1 MERLQN
7 RREIIDRTA
16 LQDAALA
23 VAEGDY
29 SESERG
35 PALLALYRSALEKG
49 AAEVRRRF
57 EADQSGTNAVAGQ
70 CFLMDQLIRVIY
82 DIAATRLYPAAN
94 PTRAELMSIVAFG
107 GYGRGELAPKSDI
120 DLLFLTDYKLTAR
133 VEQLVE
139 YILYTLWDL
148 GLKVGHA
155 TRSIDECISHA
166 RADLTIRTGLLEAR
180 YVWGE
185 QSLFS
190 ELRQRFRTD
199 VVQGTG
205 PDFVDAKLRERDER
219 HWRMGDSRYLL
230 EPNVKDGKGGLR
242 DLQTLFWI
250 AKYLYGVG
258 DVGRLIDE
266 GVFTR
271 KEVRRFAKAQEFLW
285 TVRCWL
291 HFLTGRAEERLTFD
305 LQPELARRMGYRDS
319 VGASG
324 VERFMKHYFL
334 YAKDV
339 GDLTRIFC
347 AALEARHQRRS
358 LLRLPLNLF
367 NREIE
372 GFAIEGGRITVA
384 SDTHF
389 VERPVDMLRLFEVA
403 HRRDLEIHPEAL
415 RCMTRDL
422 RRIDNG
428 VRDDPEANRI
438 FRAILTARN
447 NPETT
452 LRRMNEAGVLGRF
465 ITDFGRVVAQM
476 QFDMYHIYTTDEHTI
491 RAIGIVNRIERGEL
505 ADDHPLSTKIIHQVL
520 SRDVL
525 YAAVLLHDIAKG
537 RGGDHSELGAVV
549 ARQLCPRFGFTR
561 DETDTV
567 SWLVQQHLSMSNT
580 AFKRDL
586 GDPKAILDFVEM
598 VQSPE
603 RLRLLLCLTVADI
616 RAVGPGRWNHWKAT
630 LLRELY
636 YRAEAVMTGRHTRAG
651 REERAAGVIRMLRDR
666 LADWSQ
672 EALDAHVARGHAAY
686 WLSFDIDS
694 LVRQARFVRASEE
707 ATRKLSI
714 DHRVDA
720 ERAVTEVTIYTAD
733 HAGLFSRIAGALAI
747 SGANIVDANINT
759 LNNGM
764 ALDSFL
770 VQDAAG
776 GAFDEPAKLAR
787 MATLI
792 EQTLSGQIQPL
803 AELEK
808 RRGLPRRARIMAVP
822 PRVLIDNKASN
833 RHTLVEVNAHDRP
846 GLLYAVTRALADLS
860 LQVYSAK
867 ISTYGEE
874 VVDVFYVKDLFGMK
888 IEHPGKLAQI
898 RKGLLEALEPPGE
911 QVARDVETA
920 AAQ

>member
-1 MERLQN
+1 MDMVRN
-7 RREIIDRTA
+7 RRAILDRA
-16 LQDAALA
+16 VLHEAALA
-23 VAEGDY
+23 VVDGDY

-35 PALLALYRSALEKG
+35 PALLALYREVLDKG
-49 AAEVRRRF
+49 VAEVRRRF
-57 EADQSGTNAVAGQ
+57 EADQAGGLAVAGH

-82 DIAATRLYPAAN
+82 DIAAERLYPAAN
-94 PTRAELMSIVAFG
+94 PTRAELLSIVAFG
-107 GYGRGELAPKSDI
+107 GYGRGELAPKSDV
-120 DLLFLTDYKLTAR
+120 DLLFLTDYKLSAR

-155 TRSIDECISHA
+155 TRSIDECMSHA
-166 RADLTIRTGLLEAR
+166 RADMTIRTGLLEAR
-180 YVWGE
+180 FVWGE
-185 QSLFS
+185 QSLFR
-190 ELRQRFRTD
+190 EMRDRFQKD

-205 PDFVDAKLRERDER
+205 PNFVDAKLRERDER
-219 HWRMGDSRYLL
+219 HQRMGDSRYLL

-250 AKYLYGVG
+250 AKYLYGVS
-258 DVGRLIDE
+258 DVGRLIEE
-266 GVFTR
+266 GVFTGR
-271 KEVRRFAKAQEFLW
+271 EVKRFAKAQEFLW
-285 TVRCWL
+285 TVRCYL
-291 HFLTGRAEERLTFD
+291 HYLTGRAEERLTFD
-305 LQPELARRMGYRDS
+305 LQPELSRCMGYRDS
-319 VGASG
+319 AGAPA

-334 YAKDV
+334 VAKDV

-347 AALEARHQRRS
+347 AALESRHQRRS
-358 LLRLPLNLF
+358 LLRLPLSLF
-367 NREIE
+367 HREIE

-384 SDTHF
+384 NETHF
-389 VERPVDMLRLFEVA
+389 RDRPIDMLRLFEVA
-403 HRRDLEIHPEAL
+403 HRRDLDIHPEAL
-415 RCMTRDL
+415 RLITRNL
-422 RRIDNG
+422 RRINNG

-438 FRAILTARN
+438 FLAILTARE
-447 NPETT
+447 NPEVA

-505 ADDHPLSTKIIHQVL
+505 ADDHPLSTEIIHQVL
-520 SRDVL
+520 SREVL

-537 RGGDHSELGAVV
+537 RGGDHSELGAQI
-549 ARQLCPRFGFTR
+549 AGTLCPRFGFTP
-561 DETDTV
+561 DQTETV
-567 SWLVQQHLSMSNT
+567 GWLVLHHLSMSNT

-586 GDPKAILDFVEM
+586 ADPKAINDFVEM

-636 YRAEAVMTGRHTRAG
+636 YRVMTGRHTRAG
-651 REERAAGVIRMLRDR
+651 REERAAGVTVLLRER
-666 LADWSQ
+666 LADWPAD
-672 EALDAHVARGHAAY
+672 ALDAHIARGHAAY

-694 LVRQARFVRASEE
+694 LVRQALFVRMAEE
-707 ATRKLSI
+707 AGLPLAV
-714 DHRVDA
+714 DQRVDM

-733 HAGLFSRIAGALAI
+733 HPGLFSRIAGALAV

-764 ALDSFL
+764 TLDSFL
-770 VQDAAG
+770 VQDAEG
-776 GAFDEPAKLAR
+776 GAFDRADKLTR
-787 MATLI
+787 MTSLI
-792 EQTLSGQIQPL
+792 EQTLSGEIDPL
-803 AELEK
+803 DELQK
-808 RRGLPRRARIMAVP
+808 HRGLPRRMRVLAVP

-833 RHTLVEVNAHDRP
+833 RHTLVEINTNDRP
-846 GLLYAVTRALADLS
+846 GLLHAVTRSLADLS

-898 RKGLLEALEPPGE
+898 RKGLLDALATPEAQPAA
-911 QVARDVETA
+911 QETA